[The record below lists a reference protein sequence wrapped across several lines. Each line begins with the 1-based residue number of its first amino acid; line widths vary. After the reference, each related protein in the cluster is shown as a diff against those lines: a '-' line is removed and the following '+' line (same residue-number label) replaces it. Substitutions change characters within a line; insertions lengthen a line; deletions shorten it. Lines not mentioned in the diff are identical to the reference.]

1 VCGNHNKSRHINPFV
16 VGLRRALG
24 EDMVLLIT
32 PSARGQECAQALLA
46 ATTLPTQVAS
56 TLQSAIAKLREQEYS
71 AIVIDQFLMEA
82 EPDEGEV
89 MLQHL
94 GSAFPVYVNCA
105 ISGIERVVREVRSA
119 LSRRVREE
127 EIARVSATRVI
138 WSELKE
144 SVTAILLSCDMVLAS
159 KEVPAP
165 MVGKIQVIHDLATLM
180 RVKLAPSEQNNP
192 TR

>member
-1 VCGNHNKSRHINPFV
+1 MI
-16 VGLRRALG
+16 
-24 EDMVLLIT
+24 LLIT

-46 ATTLPTQVAS
+46 TTNLPSQVAS
-56 TLQSAIAKLREQEYS
+56 TLQAAIAKLREQEYS
-71 AIVIDQFLMEA
+71 AVVIDQCLMEA

-89 MLQHL
+89 MLQHM
-94 GSAFPVYVNCA
+94 GNAFPVYVNCA

-127 EIARVSATRVI
+127 EIARVSASRVI

-159 KEVPAP
+159 KDVPAP
-165 MVGKIQVIHDLATLM
+165 MASKIQVIHELATLM
-180 RVKLAPSEQNNP
+180 RAKLAPSEQSTP
-192 TR
+192 AA

>member
-1 VCGNHNKSRHINPFV
+1 MGTEGAATQQNPISTIR
-16 VGLRRALG
+16 GWLKTPW
-24 EDMVLLIT
+24 ETVLLIT
-32 PSARGQECAQALLA
+32 PSARGQECAQAA
-46 ATTLPTQVAS
+46 GTTTLPAVAS
-56 TLQSAIAKLREQEYS
+56 LLQAAIAKCAAGILGGRHRSIPDGGRAVLRG
-71 AIVIDQFLMEA
+71 V
-82 EPDEGEV
+82 P
-89 MLQHL
+89 LQHL

-159 KEVPAP
+159 KDVPAP
-165 MVGKIQVIHDLATLM
+165 MAGRIQVIHDLATLM

-192 TR
+192 TG